1 MTSRSILYTLLLAAS
16 ALASNAQT
24 WTAGRIE
31 FKHPGTFSQTQ
42 LESVSGMRAGDKANA
57 DTMQA
62 AAQKLVDTGYFD
74 DVGVALGG
82 TGANIA
88 VIFTLAPIPTSRMLP
103 LGFENFIWL
112 TQPEIDAAIRTHMA
126 LYIPFLP
133 EGSPQADLVDAALRD
148 ALAAKG
154 IQAKVFHETVEP
166 TLEHPARTLEFRIT
180 SPLIRV
186 ANVKLGGVSPDLVPL
201 VQKSVNAT
209 ARTPFNDGRN
219 GRLTRDSILA
229 PLLDAGYIQAELTNF
244 TPAIQPVDSGIEPL
258 IVSAALNPGEI
269 YRVSTIS
276 FAGAPLLSAE
286 TFAAGARLH
295 PGDIASRKLLLETLT
310 PLDAAYRREGYMDVI
325 VTAAP
330 TLDTTTHQVAYKVTV
345 EPGTP
350 YHLHEIT
357 PRNLDPVQVAAF
369 NRVFAAHPGDVFN
382 PEYVVAFLKQ
392 NTAVHELIG
401 CNAAYKAVAYP
412 ATHTVDLFLT
422 FACHVQVK
430 G

>member
-1 MTSRSILYTLLLAAS
+1 MTSRSILFTLLLAAS
-16 ALASNAQT
+16 AIATTAQT

-31 FKHPGTFSQTQ
+31 FKNPGTFSQTQ
-42 LESVSGMRAGDKANA
+42 LEKVSGMHAGDKANA

-82 TGANIA
+82 TGTNIA
-88 VIFTLAPIPTSRMLP
+88 VIFTLAPIPTSTMLP

-112 TQPEIDAAIRTHMA
+112 TQPEIDAAIRARMA

-133 EGSPQADLVDAALRD
+133 EGSPQADLVDAALKD

-154 IQAKVFHETVEP
+154 ITAKVFHETVEP
-166 TLEHPARTLEFRIT
+166 TLEHPARTLEYRIT

-201 VQKSVNAT
+201 IQKSVNAT

-219 GRLTRDSILA
+219 GKLTRDTILA
-229 PLLDAGYIQAELTNF
+229 PLLDAGYIQAALTNL
-244 TPAIQPVDSGIEPL
+244 TPEIQPLSGDAEPL
-258 IVSAALNPGEI
+258 IVSATLTSGDI
-269 YRVSTIS
+269 YHVSAIT

-286 TFAAGARLH
+286 TFAAGAKLH
-295 PGDIASRKLLLETLT
+295 TGDIASRKLLLETLT

-325 VTAAP
+325 VTAVP
-330 TLDTTTHQVAYKVTV
+330 TLDTSTHQVAYTVTV

-357 PRNLDPVQVAAF
+357 PQNLDPTQVAAF
-369 NRVFAAHPGDVFN
+369 NRAFAAHPGDIFN
-382 PEYVVAFLKQ
+382 PEYVVTFLKQ
-392 NTAVHELIG
+392 NTAVRELLG
-401 CNAAYKAVAYP
+401 CKGAYKAIAYP
-412 ATHTVDLFLT
+412 ATHTVDLFVT
-422 FACHVQVK
+422 FACPVQVK